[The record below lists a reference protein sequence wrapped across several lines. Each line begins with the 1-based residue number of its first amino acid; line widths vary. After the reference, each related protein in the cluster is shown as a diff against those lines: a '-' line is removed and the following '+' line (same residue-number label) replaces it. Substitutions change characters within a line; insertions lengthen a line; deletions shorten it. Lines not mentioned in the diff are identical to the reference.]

1 LQTFNTL
8 EIQTESSCI
17 NRDDF
22 SLNKSINTDTSL
34 NTTIDETCHVDK
46 TALEDL
52 RLNLKVKESLIE
64 SINDSLILKEAEIAR
79 LKARL
84 AVLERKNMLED

>member
-1 LQTFNTL
+1 
-8 EIQTESSCI
+8 
-17 NRDDF
+17 
-22 SLNKSINTDTSL
+22 L
-34 NTTIDETCHVDK
+34 NTTLEESGQLNVTANYVDK
-46 TALEDL
+46 TVVEDL

-84 AVLERKNMLED
+84 AVLERRSMIHDE